1 MLGHHL
7 AKDRP
12 AARTLWQRGRCRA
25 SWAPGESRG
34 LAHGQPPPPP
44 EAHAVQGSPGTAAAA
59 PLGRTPTPT
68 RRSAAPPPRGG
79 APSARSQGLGNCRE
93 THQRGPRGCRAR
105 AHLQRW
111 TPQCAQ
117 PLRATALGQLSP
129 TPPPPAS
136 NPPELPTLGLQR
148 ERLAQQGPQGGRG
161 RSSWGPQGQGEGAL
175 HRDGHQG
182 LGAPRGHSLGP
193 DRMALGGLCAQA
205 GRGEG
210 RA

>member
-1 MLGHHL
+1 MCPGGPSRRWRAARCPTFTQDVHDVPRLQVQVFRPLGRVAVLGHHL

-34 LAHGQPPPPP
+34 LAHGQPP
-44 EAHAVQGSPGTAAAA
+44 
-59 PLGRTPTPT
+59 L
-68 RRSAAPPPRGG
+68 PPRPTLSK
-79 APSARSQGLGNCRE
+79 AHPALQP
-93 THQRGPRGCRAR
+93 QPRWAGRR
-105 AHLQRW
+105 RPPGSLQR
-111 TPQCAQ
+111 
-117 PLRATALGQLSP
+117 LLLGEGH
-129 TPPPPAS
+129 PA
-136 NPPELPTLGLQR
+136 PGAGVLVTELPTLGLQR

-193 DRMALGGLCAQA
+193 DRTALGGLCAQA